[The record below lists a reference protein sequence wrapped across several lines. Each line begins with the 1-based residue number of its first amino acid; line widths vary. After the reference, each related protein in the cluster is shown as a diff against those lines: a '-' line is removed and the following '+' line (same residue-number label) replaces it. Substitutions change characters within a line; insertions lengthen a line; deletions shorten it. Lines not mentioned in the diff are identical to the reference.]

1 MWLKWMRV
9 VSEKVCFLA
18 SPFSLLWIHFK
29 LQQSLVYTW
38 PRYLYHIWNFQLR
51 VIQLSYYRGSTVEIY
66 FLENFVVLQLMS
78 RCDIITKNNNNLGH
92 IFLNSHQKA
101 SMFCELLTG
110 DYGRNRQ
117 IVNQT
122 HFPFLPKCVRLVAQ
136 SCLTLCNPMHHS
148 LPGSSVH
155 GILQARILKWIAIP
169 FSRGSSSPRDLLHCR
184 QILSHLSHQGSP
196 FFLITQDI
204 SLSPLQLDMVR

>member
-1 MWLKWMRV
+1 
-9 VSEKVCFLA
+9 
-18 SPFSLLWIHFK
+18 
-29 LQQSLVYTW
+29 
-38 PRYLYHIWNFQLR
+38 
-51 VIQLSYYRGSTVEIY
+51 
-66 FLENFVVLQLMS
+66 
-78 RCDIITKNNNNLGH
+78 
-92 IFLNSHQKA
+92 
-101 SMFCELLTG
+101 MFCELLTG

-204 SLSPLQLDMVR
+204 WKQVGPGGTNPSVMPIPNTLIKGSDFHVPVSLF